1 MIGQIHDC
9 VNGTRLIP
17 DRYLRFITSLPEG
30 EIYGPDRLLVP
41 DLLLSSEEESGI
53 NVYYAPFGWCNTQAK
68 LAIIGVTPGFTQM
81 EIGLRVARR
90 ELLSGADTP
99 AACRR
104 AKYAA
109 SFAGT
114 MRKNLIHML
123 DGISLPSLLGA
134 SSESLFGEAS
144 HLLHTTSAVC
154 FPAFVHGRNYTGS
167 RPRLV
172 RSAFLMKFV
181 REQLAPE
188 LASLEHA
195 CFLPLGKAVEDAL
208 HVLEGEGLIPA
219 GRTLYGFPHPSGA
232 NGHRKRQ
239 FDGAR
244 DRLREAFRAALH
256 ADNN

>member
-1 MIGQIHDC
+1 M
-9 VNGTRLIP
+9 IP

-30 EIYGPDRLLVP
+30 EFNGPDRLLVP
-41 DLLLSSEEESGI
+41 DLLLGSDEQSGVS
-53 NVYYAPFGWCNTQAK
+53 VYYAPFSWHNTQAR

-81 EIGLRVARR
+81 EIVFRVVRR
-90 ELLSGADTP
+90 ELLTGAATHD
-99 AACRR
+99 ACRR

-114 MRKNLIHML
+114 MRQNLINML
-123 DGISLPSLLGA
+123 DGIGLPELIGT

-144 HLLHTTSAVC
+144 HLLHTTSAVS
-154 FPAFVHGRNYTGS
+154 FPVFVHGQNYTGS

-172 RSAFLMKFV
+172 HSAFLMKYV

-188 LASLEHA
+188 LTSLERA
-195 CFLPLGKAVEDAL
+195 CFLPLGKAVDDAL
-208 HVLEGEGLIPA
+208 RVLEDEGLIPA

-239 FDGAR
+239 FDSAR
-244 DRLREAFRAALH
+244 DRLREGLRTALLP
-256 ADNN
+256 NKN